1 MVSLIVKDFIIHKKM
16 LLAMLL
22 GIIVYMFLN
31 ASVILVGI
39 IFTLAIVMHIFSY
52 DEKKSIQM
60 LLSSLPYTRREIVS
74 SKYISTFIYIL
85 LVIGAIVISNFFV
98 NEQLPNWKQFIIVI
112 GIVVLVLSFL
122 FPFSYQF
129 TSKYLLI
136 GSFSFFGIYLLIG
149 KFLVPNIN
157 DEIRSIIAKILE
169 FNNTQIV
176 IGAGIML
183 SILYLLSWLLSIR
196 IYEKKVF

>member
-1 MVSLIVKDFIIHKKM
+1 
-16 LLAMLL
+16 MLL

-31 ASVILVGI
+31 SSVILVGI
-39 IFTLAIVMHIFSY
+39 IFTMAIVMHIFSY

-60 LLSSLPYTRREIVS
+60 LLSSLPYTRKEIVS
-74 SKYISTFIYIL
+74 SKYISTFIYVL
-85 LVIGAIVISNFFV
+85 LVICAIVTSNYFV
-98 NEQLPNWKQFIIVI
+98 NQQLPNWKQFMIVLGIVI
-112 GIVVLVLSFL
+112 LMLSIM
-122 FPFSYQF
+122 FPFSYKF

-157 DEIRSIIAKILE
+157 DEIRSITAKILE
-169 FNNTQIV
+169 LNNPTII
-176 IGAGIML
+176 IGAGVVL
-183 SILYLLSWLLSIR
+183 SILYLLSCLLSIR